1 MRSHRGWEVS
11 QGPSCTGTGSQSPSA
26 VLNGPSG
33 ADTEQHAADLGRARS
48 RKKGRG
54 RAVSAGAGAGEDRPS
69 EEEGQRSTAATTA
82 PGFTRH
88 SFLTGTEG
96 TTVTNVTAAP
106 SPPLS
111 PRPSRRRGHDSQAAR
126 TPAVSPAHTA
136 ARRLSRKT
144 PLAVSLTVVSIAVAV
159 LLAILALAAYAGLWP
174 WRDLFPYRGEL
185 FQPDR
190 DCRRV
195 STGAEVACGSPW
207 SAPCF
212 DRTRC
217 RGGGGGGGGRSGR
230 RRARAVRGRGGRAR
244 GAGGGD
250 LLSIYV
256 HDETCSMRKSSE
268 IMASY
273 RGVAVPLLW
282 NEAAKALRHVAA
294 KRDLL
299 VDTPDEACIVF
310 YAVPERGECV
320 SKTPTWGGGQN
331 HVLLDL
337 NDQSR
342 EARRS
347 LDVKAMFVQSNM
359 RPCYYRHGYDVAVPL
374 RARKLFHSLRKIAP
388 RDRKYFATFKA
399 S

>member
-1 MRSHRGWEVS
+1 MRSHRGWEVP
-11 QGPSCTGTGSQSPSA
+11 QGPSCAGTGSQSPSA
-26 VLNGPSG
+26 VLNGPNG
-33 ADTEQHAADLGRARS
+33 ADTEQHAADLGCARS
-48 RKKGRG
+48 RRKGRG
-54 RAVSAGAGAGEDRPS
+54 LVVSAGAGAEEDRPS
-69 EEEGQRSTAATTA
+69 EEEGQRSTTATTA

-88 SFLTGTEG
+88 SFLTGTDE
-96 TTVTNVTAAP
+96 TAVTNVAAAP

-111 PRPSRRRGHDSQAAR
+111 PRPSRRRGHHSQAAR

-144 PLAVSLTVVSIAVAV
+144 PLAVGLTVVSITVAV

-217 RGGGGGGGGRSGR
+217 RGGGGGGGRSGR
-230 RRARAVRGRGGRAR
+230 RRARAVRGRGGSTR
-244 GAGGGD
+244 GAGGD

-294 KRDLL
+294 ERDLL

-310 YAVPERGECV
+310 YAVPEKGECV

>member
-1 MRSHRGWEVS
+1 MRSYRRWEVP

-26 VLNGPSG
+26 VLNRPNG

-48 RKKGRG
+48 RRKGRG
-54 RAVSAGAGAGEDRPS
+54 LVVSAGAGAGEDRPS
-69 EEEGQRSTAATTA
+69 EEEEQRSTTA
-82 PGFTRH
+82 MTVPGFTRH

-96 TTVTNVTAAP
+96 TTVTNVAAAP
-106 SPPLS
+106 SLPLS
-111 PRPSRRRGHDSQAAR
+111 PRTSRRRGHYSQAAR
-126 TPAVSPAHTA
+126 TPAVSPTHTA

-144 PLAVSLTVVSIAVAV
+144 PLAVCLTVVPIAVAV

-217 RGGGGGGGGRSGR
+217 RGGGGGGRSGR
-230 RRARAVRGRGGRAR
+230 RRARAVRGGGGRAR

-342 EARRS
+342 
-347 LDVKAMFVQSNM
+347 
-359 RPCYYRHGYDVAVPL
+359 
-374 RARKLFHSLRKIAP
+374 
-388 RDRKYFATFKA
+388 
-399 S
+399 